1 MTVLVDYFAR
11 EVTDALTCCRR
22 FPRRA
27 AEGSLSVRIDT
38 PGGRFIEGLD
48 PPQSYAVLERNVPRA
63 LRGYRSDD
71 ELRYLVGP
79 GVSAAASWR
88 MRECL
93 DREIGRASCRERW
106 GQDA

>member
-48 PPQSYAVLERNVPRA
+48 PPPPYAVLERNVPRA

-71 ELRYLVGP
+71 ELCYLVGT
-79 GVSAAASWR
+79 GSYTAELCVMQSA
-88 MRECL
+88 E
-93 DREIGRASCRERW
+93 W
-106 GQDA
+106 GWGKACD